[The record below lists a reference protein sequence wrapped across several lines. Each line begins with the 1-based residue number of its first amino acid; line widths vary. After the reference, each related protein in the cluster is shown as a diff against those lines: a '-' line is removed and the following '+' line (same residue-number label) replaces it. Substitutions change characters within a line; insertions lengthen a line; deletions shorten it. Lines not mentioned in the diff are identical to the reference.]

1 MKSVAILLAEGFE
14 EIEAL
19 ATYDIIKRAGFVC
32 HLVGLEEEYVRS
44 CHDLVVK
51 VDKVLDS
58 HDFGEIEL
66 LKSKNNIQDLEDYD
80 MIVLPGGMPGATN
93 LADNKDVI
101 KALQSFDKQKE
112 KYIAAICASPA
123 IVLTRAGIDKDRTI
137 TCYPGMESHLDNANF
152 VEELV
157 VREGDLVTSRGPA
170 TSFLFA
176 YTLVDLLGGNSENLK
191 EGMLWN
197 LLEKEE

>member
-1 MKSVAILLAEGFE
+1 MKSVAVLLADGFE

-19 ATYDIIKRAGFVC
+19 GTYDILKRAGFIC
-32 HLVGLEEEYVRS
+32 HLVGVGAEEIES
-44 CHDLVVK
+44 CHGVK
-51 VDKVLDS
+51 VKAEKVLDS
-58 HDFGEIEL
+58 DDFGEI
-66 LKSKNNIQDLEDYD
+66 LKSKNTIENLEDYD

-101 KALQSFDKQKE
+101 KALQSFDQQKE

-123 IVLTRAGIDKDRTI
+123 IVLSRAGIEKNRFV
-137 TCYPGMESHLDNANF
+137 TCYPGMEEHLQDANF

-157 VREGDLVTSRGPA
+157 VRDGDLVTSRGPA
-170 TSFLFA
+170 TTMLFA
-176 YTLVDLLGGNSENLK
+176 YTLVDLLGGHSESLK

-197 LLEKEE
+197 MLEKEE